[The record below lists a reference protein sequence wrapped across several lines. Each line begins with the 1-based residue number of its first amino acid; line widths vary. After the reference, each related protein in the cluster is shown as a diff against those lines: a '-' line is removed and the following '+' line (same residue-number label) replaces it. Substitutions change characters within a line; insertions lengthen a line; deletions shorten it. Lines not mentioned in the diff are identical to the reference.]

1 MYQKLKQHFAK
12 HISAPESELD
22 RFCQLFELAEVKKK
36 DFLLKQGEICKYG
49 AFVIQGLLRT
59 FHINAKGEEQTL
71 QFGTE
76 DWWFTDLD
84 SFFNQIPSR
93 LNIQALEDST
103 LLLLS
108 YKKREKAREKFPFV
122 EELNRVMLQ
131 KSYTALQNRLID
143 NLSKTADER
152 YLDYIKKYPHIV
164 KQLSNIQIASY
175 LGISPESLSRI
186 KTKILFQE

>member
-1 MYQKLKQHFAK
+1 MYQKLKQHFVK
-12 HISAPESELD
+12 HISAPQSELD

-108 YKKREKAREKFPFV
+108 YEKREKAREKFPFV

>member
-108 YKKREKAREKFPFV
+108 YEKREKAREKFPFV

-152 YLDYIKKYPHIV
+152 YLDYIKP
-164 KQLSNIQIASY
+164 S
-175 LGISPESLSRI
+175 
-186 KTKILFQE
+186 

>member
-1 MYQKLKQHFAK
+1 M
-12 HISAPESELD
+12 D

-108 YKKREKAREKFPFV
+108 YEKREKAREKFPFV

-164 KQLSNIQIASY
+164 KKLSNIQIASY